1 MKILVCEDDT
11 MTQKAIEHK
20 LKNDGYTIVTASDG
34 EVAMKLLAD
43 QNFDLMLTDF
53 HMPKVNGIELISYI
67 RNDLKKN
74 LPIIM
79 LTRVGVE
86 EIVLQA
92 FEMGADDYITKP
104 FRPDELSLR
113 VKKMLLKISK

>member
-20 LKNDGYTIVTASDG
+20 LKNEGYTIVTASDG
-34 EVAMKLLAD
+34 EMARSLLME
-43 QNFDLMLTDF
+43 QQFDLMLTDL
-53 HMPKVNGIELISYI
+53 HMPKLNGLELIDI
-67 RNDLKKN
+67 VRNELKLN

-86 EIVLQA
+86 ETVLEA
-92 FEMGADDYITKP
+92 FQLGADDYITKP

-113 VKKMLLKISK
+113 VKKMLLRIN